1 MKRASSSSEASP
13 SARVMDVRNMR
24 GIKCNE
30 SCNRF
35 SQCAEKNVKR
45 SRPICPGIVLCTLKA
60 NKKLRESHQG
70 RSRTFDASARGK
82 KSEDSLS
89 IGFFYCTQFAMLCE
103 ERVFSAAQFS
113 KPKKNR
119 FEETKMLVVRS
130 EKLINSSSRAHQWSR
145 LYVRS
150 E

>member
-1 MKRASSSSEASP
+1 MKKELAEMKRASSSSEASP

-89 IGFFYCTQFAMLCE
+89 IGLFLLHTIRDVVRRA
-103 ERVFSAAQFS
+103 RVFGGSIFQAEE
-113 KPKKNR
+113 KP
-119 FEETKMLVVRS
+119 V
-130 EKLINSSSRAHQWSR
+130 
-145 LYVRS
+145 
-150 E
+150 